1 MRRLLLLLAL
11 ASFLFSGCAK
21 SPGEAP
27 GLETSPGA
35 DSLRAKFTLE
45 MPDASGRWSSFSA
58 VLFSVPGKRYRLE
71 LSGPLGVGFAS
82 MLWTDSAWTFVFPTE
97 RKFLRGRG
105 YMIGKAD
112 DASFPRVD
120 IHQLAGFFEGKFLP
134 ASYEEVS
141 AAEEGGVRVVEAVD
155 STGRQFRF
163 GAKDGEVAWLER
175 GTDRADFD
183 GEQISISRGGER
195 SLRIRIKNVRR
206 DVTWNSGVWR
216 LIVPPGYESL

>member
-1 MRRLLLLLAL
+1 MRRLLLLLAV
-11 ASFLFSGCAK
+11 ASFFFSGCAK
-21 SPGEAP
+21 SPSADFEAP
-27 GLETSPGA
+27 SGA

-97 RKFLRGRG
+97 KKFLRGRG

-120 IHQLAGFFEGKFLP
+120 IHQLAGFFERKYLP

-141 AAEEGGVRVVEAVD
+141 AVDEGGTRVVQAVD
-155 STGRQFRF
+155 STGKQFSFATRE
-163 GAKDGEVAWLER
+163 GEVVWLER
-175 GTDRADFD
+175 GADRADFE
-183 GEQISISRGGER
+183 GEKISISRGGEP
-195 SLRIRIKNVRR
+195 SLRILMKNVRR
-206 DVTWNSGVWR
+206 DVTWNAGVWR